1 MIPRLDDMYRP
12 FAAVLL
18 IAYSGLIASLTLSD
32 PSTGAWAF
40 SFADR
45 LATSASDGNLAW
57 SQTEVLANIA
67 LFVPA
72 GFLLAL
78 VLNRPWVAAALCI
91 LGSVL
96 IEYVQARYLPLR
108 VGTGADVLHNGYGA
122 VLGAAL
128 AWPFTAMA
136 AASAGRASLL
146 RSADRSGSWRVSPGP

>member
-1 MIPRLDDMYRP
+1 MYRP

-45 LATSASDGNLAW
+45 LATSASNGELAW
-57 SQTEVLANIA
+57 SQTEVLANVA

-78 VLNRPWVAAALCI
+78 VLNRPLVAAALCI

-96 IEYVQARYLPLR
+96 IEYIQARYLPQR

-122 VLGAAL
+122 VLGAVL
-128 AWPFTAMA
+128 AWPFTAL
-136 AASAGRASLL
+136 GRASVRRELL
-146 RSADRSGSWRVSPGP
+146 QRSVDRSGSWRVSPGP